1 MAYAAAVTVVFF
13 PAYVACIT
21 VLALAAPSIPLPEP
35 TLFAVTFTGLY
46 AVVALLERRLPY
58 RGGWNQPQGDVAT
71 DVAHLFLSG
80 MGTNALVQATA
91 VAAAIAGAA
100 WLSRRLGAPLW
111 PNHWPLVAQLPLA
124 LLVAEF
130 GHYWFHRLSHEHALV
145 WRLHAAHHSAPR
157 LYWLNAT
164 RFHPLDL
171 FALITCQTVPLIL
184 LGAGAPVLLA
194 YGLFT
199 GAYGQL
205 QHCNVAVRSGPL
217 RFVFATP
224 EVHRWHH
231 STDPREGNSN
241 YGAVLSAWDLLFGTF
256 FFPADRG
263 FTGPVGLHDLPRF
276 PRGYL
281 GQLLSPFRWPGPR

>member
-1 MAYAAAVTVVFF
+1 MVAAWRR
-13 PAYVACIT
+13 CSSRIRDQHHL
-21 VLALAAPSIPLPEP
+21 LALAAPSLGLPAP
-35 TLFAVTFTGLY
+35 ALFAFTFTLLY
-46 AVVALLERRLPY
+46 AVIALFERRLPY
-58 RGGWNQPQGDVAT
+58 RREWNEAQGGVAT
-71 DVAHLFLSG
+71 GVAHLFLSG
-80 MGTNALVQATA
+80 LGSNALVQATV
-91 VAAAIAGAA
+91 VAAAVAVAA
-100 WLSRRLGAPLW
+100 WLSRHLGTPLW
-111 PNHWPLVAQLPLA
+111 PDHWPLIARLA
-124 LLVAEF
+124 WPARGRARPLLV
-130 GHYWFHRLSHEHALV
+130 HRLSHENAIV
-145 WRLHAAHHSAPR
+145 WRVHAAHHSAPR

-184 LGAGAPVLLA
+184 LGAGPPVLLA

-205 QHCNVAVRSGPL
+205 QHCNVAVRTGPL
-217 RFVFATP
+217 RFLFATP

-256 FFPADRG
+256 FFPKDRG

-281 GQLLSPFRWPGPR
+281 GQLLSPFRWPGAGAP